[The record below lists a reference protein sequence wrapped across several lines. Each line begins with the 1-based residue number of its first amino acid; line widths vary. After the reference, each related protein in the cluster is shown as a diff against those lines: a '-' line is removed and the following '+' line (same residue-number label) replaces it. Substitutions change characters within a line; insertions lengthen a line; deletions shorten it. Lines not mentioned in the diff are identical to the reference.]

1 MCDQQNSEE
10 NSMGSLTNGSEVF
23 SDNSE
28 DCNFIAAEDDGNRIV
43 NQNFGQKFRVLKRTD
58 QVRQKVTLIKF

>member
-1 MCDQQNSEE
+1 MCDKANSEE
-10 NSMGSLTNGSEVF
+10 NSMGSLTNVSEVF

-28 DCNFIAAEDDGNRIV
+28 DFIAAEDDGNRIV

-58 QVRQKVTLIKF
+58 QV